1 MFYITLLLALTLLV
15 AVIFLTPLRHKMW
28 VAFAA
33 VVAATIAIAI
43 PAIGVMTGTGQELEL
58 IRINSPFFG
67 QESLSM
73 DSLSALFSL
82 VIGIAGVATL
92 LYSRGYLAHYLDKK
106 SSAHISLHYTALV
119 VLVVSMM
126 LVVISSGGF
135 SFLFA
140 WELMTIASFLL
151 ILFDAERQQVLRAA
165 LAYLIM
171 MHIGFVLLVAGFAKI
186 YALTGTGNFADLAV
200 CFSAGKTLPIFIL
213 FLLGFGMKAGL
224 FPMHVWLPEAHPAA
238 PSHVSAIMSGVMIKT
253 GVYGVMRTLWYVV
266 DSAELPT
273 IGIIILAVGIVTGL
287 WGVIL
292 AAVQNDA
299 KRLLAYS
306 SIENIGVIFIGL
318 GVATLGQ
325 AAGNY
330 MVATI
335 ALCGAL
341 LHTVNHSMF
350 KSLLFFGAG
359 NIYSQMHTTLL
370 DKFGGVAKHMPMTAI
385 LFFIATIAICALP
398 PLNGFIGEFLIYLG
412 MLDSIRDGVNTIY
425 AAGGLLALAL
435 IGGIVVLAFTKLYS
449 TIFLGSPRD
458 HHVAESVEVDNYRI
472 AAMAIPTV
480 GIILIGMFPQFAIRV
495 VQSVANQ
502 FFPAATEPVIDLY
515 VAPNLWKIS
524 LTAWLLVIV
533 IALLYFLKSRAQRT
547 RTIEQGPT
555 WGCGFTSPNIRMQ
568 YTGESYAEGLESI
581 ATSLT
586 QNTVEG
592 RAVGK
597 SEIFPSSHGYS
608 VKHKDKIDRL
618 FAAWWVELL
627 HIINK
632 RIMSLRTGKINHYI
646 LFALLFLVA
655 IFILSLF
662 KLI

>member
-1 MFYITLLLALTLLV
+1 
-15 AVIFLTPLRHKMW
+15 
-28 VAFAA
+28 
-33 VVAATIAIAI
+33 
-43 PAIGVMTGTGQELEL
+43 
-58 IRINSPFFG
+58 
-67 QESLSM
+67 
-73 DSLSALFSL
+73 
-82 VIGIAGVATL
+82 
-92 LYSRGYLAHYLDKK
+92 
-106 SSAHISLHYTALV
+106 
-119 VLVVSMM
+119 
-126 LVVISSGGF
+126 
-135 SFLFA
+135 
-140 WELMTIASFLL
+140 
-151 ILFDAERQQVLRAA
+151 
-165 LAYLIM
+165 
-171 MHIGFVLLVAGFAKI
+171 
-186 YALTGTGNFADLAV
+186 
-200 CFSAGKTLPIFIL
+200 
-213 FLLGFGMKAGL
+213 
-224 FPMHVWLPEAHPAA
+224 
-238 PSHVSAIMSGVMIKT
+238 
-253 GVYGVMRTLWYVV
+253 
-266 DSAELPT
+266 
-273 IGIIILAVGIVTGL
+273 
-287 WGVIL
+287 
-292 AAVQNDA
+292 
-299 KRLLAYS
+299 
-306 SIENIGVIFIGL
+306 
-318 GVATLGQ
+318 
-325 AAGNY
+325 
-330 MVATI
+330 
-335 ALCGAL
+335 
-341 LHTVNHSMF
+341 
-350 KSLLFFGAG
+350 
-359 NIYSQMHTTLL
+359 
-370 DKFGGVAKHMPMTAI
+370 
-385 LFFIATIAICALP
+385 
-398 PLNGFIGEFLIYLG
+398 
-412 MLDSIRDGVNTIY
+412 
-425 AAGGLLALAL
+425 
-435 IGGIVVLAFTKLYS
+435 VVLAFTKLYS